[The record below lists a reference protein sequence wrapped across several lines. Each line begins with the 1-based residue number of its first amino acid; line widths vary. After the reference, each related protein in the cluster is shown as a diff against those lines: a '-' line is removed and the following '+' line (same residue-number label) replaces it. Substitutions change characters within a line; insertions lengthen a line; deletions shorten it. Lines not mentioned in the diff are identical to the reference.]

1 MADPSVDKPVESFKN
16 PSIQLIDGKPTY
28 ATLTLCTSS

>member
-1 MADPSVDKPVESFKN
+1 MADPSVDKPVESFESL
-16 PSIQLIDGKPTY
+16 SIQPIDGEPTY